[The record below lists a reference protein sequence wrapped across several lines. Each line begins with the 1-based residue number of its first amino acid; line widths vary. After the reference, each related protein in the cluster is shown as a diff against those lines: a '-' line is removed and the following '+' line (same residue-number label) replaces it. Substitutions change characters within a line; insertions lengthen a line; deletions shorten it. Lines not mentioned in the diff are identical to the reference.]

1 MRKLLSEKKRDGKK
15 KKKMFKISH
24 REDTITDYPETNVT
38 LVEKSSGQQRFFWS
52 SIILNPQV

>member
-1 MRKLLSEKKRDGKK
+1 MEKR
-15 KKKMFKISH
+15 KKMFKISQ

>member
-15 KKKMFKISH
+15 KKMFKISQ

>member
-1 MRKLLSEKKRDGKK
+1 MRKLSEKKRDGKK
-15 KKKMFKISH
+15 KKMFKISQ

>member
-15 KKKMFKISH
+15 KKMFKISQ

-52 SIILNPQV
+52 SIILKPQV

>member
-1 MRKLLSEKKRDGKK
+1 MLEGQILQDAVTGTQGP
-15 KKKMFKISH
+15 
-24 REDTITDYPETNVT
+24 EDTITDHPETNVT